1 MHNKIDVKPGD
12 KYGRLTIIRE
22 VEKHVYPSGDTRR
35 KFLAQCD
42 CGSEPKSYLFNQLT
56 SGKTKS
62 CGCLDKET
70 KTKHGMH
77 KSRAYQCWADMKT
90 RCDNPE
96 NKYYDY
102 YGGRGI
108 TYCDKW
114 KTFDGFWED
123 MKDTYSDDLT
133 LNRRD
138 NDGMYCKENCEW
150 DTKNFQGHMRR
161 KQQDTQFQSIGLAY
175 DQLGRI
181 TARIKIN
188 ENGVYLGIYNT
199 ESQAAKAYD
208 DASEMFY
215 GDRPNKTTF
224 AEDEIY
230 KKVKYYMGSIDKDL
244 RENSENNPSAKLTK
258 EDVLSIV
265 EMYRQGMKQKDIA
278 DKFGIIQCTVSSICR
293 GASWSKVTGI
303 TQNNA

>member
-1 MHNKIDVKPGD
+1 MYNKINVKSGD
-12 KYGRLTIIRE
+12 KYGRLTIIKE

-77 KSRAYQCWADMKT
+77 KSRAYQCWADMKN

-123 MKDTYSDDLT
+123 MKDAYSDDLT

-138 NDGMYCKENCEW
+138 NDGIYCKENCKW

-161 KQQDTQFQSIGLAY
+161 KQKNTMFKYIGLVLASN
-175 DQLGRI
+175 DVFI
-181 TARIKIN
+181 EAKIKVN
-188 ENGVYLGIYNT
+188 ECAVYLGTYKT
-199 ESQAAKAYD
+199 EENAAKAYD

-215 GDRPNKTTF
+215 GDRPNKT
-224 AEDEIY
+224 EKKDDEIY
-230 KKVKYYMGSIDKDL
+230 EKVKKIMDKRLDNL
-244 RENSENNPSAKLTK
+244 
-258 EDVLSIV
+258 
-265 EMYRQGMKQKDIA
+265 
-278 DKFGIIQCTVSSICR
+278 
-293 GASWSKVTGI
+293 
-303 TQNNA
+303 